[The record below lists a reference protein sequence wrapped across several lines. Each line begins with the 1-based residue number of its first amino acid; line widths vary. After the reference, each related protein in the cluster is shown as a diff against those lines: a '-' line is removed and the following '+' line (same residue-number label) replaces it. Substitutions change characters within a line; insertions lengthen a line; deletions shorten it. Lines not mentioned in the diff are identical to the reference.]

1 MKITQAVIA
10 ITAALS
16 LAFAADRAAAQA
28 QLVPAATVKALTT
41 APGVPLAGRPQGDV
55 TVVEYMD
62 FNCPYCRKL
71 APELQALMKA
81 DPKVR
86 VLYKEW
92 PIFGGVSVYA
102 AKVALAASWQGK
114 YLQVHDAL
122 IGAPSRLGSE
132 QEVRDLAQKAGA
144 NLPRLDEDL
153 KAHGAA
159 IDALLR
165 RNDQEARALGLEG
178 TPGLLIGDILVPGAL
193 SVADLQ
199 RVVTLTRSGA
209 LHR

>member
-1 MKITQAVIA
+1 MKITGVVLA

-28 QLVPAATVKALTT
+28 QLVPATAVKTLTA

-55 TVVEYMD
+55 TVIEYMD
-62 FNCPYCRKL
+62 FNCPYCRRL
-71 APELQALMKA
+71 GPELQALLKT
-81 DPKVR
+81 DPNVR

-102 AKVALAASWQGK
+102 AKVALAAAWQGK

-122 IGAPSRLGSE
+122 IGAPSRLESE
-132 QEVRDLAQKAGA
+132 QQVRDLAQKAGA
-144 NLPRLDEDL
+144 DLGRLDQDL
-153 KAHGAA
+153 KAHGDA
-159 IDALLR
+159 IDALLH

-178 TPGLLIGDILVPGAL
+178 TPGLVIGQILVPGAL
-193 SVADLQ
+193 SLADLQ
-199 RVVTLTRSGA
+199 QVVSLNRKG
-209 LHR
+209 LPRP